1 MLDPWRSPDKV
12 GSTPSMEDRVMSI
25 VVRYNPASLTAE
37 QYDEGD
43 RLLREAGVEPLP
55 DGLEYHVCFG
65 SEGNLRVS
73 EIWDSRE
80 QLEAYGERLMLMPVL
95 ADLPFD
101 SGGPPEIFEV
111 HKIRK
116 R

>member
-1 MLDPWRSPDKV
+1 
-12 GSTPSMEDRVMSI
+12 MEDPVMSI
-25 VVRYNPASLTAE
+25 VVRYNPAALTTE

-55 DGLEYHVCFG
+55 DGLEYHVAFG

-80 QLEAYGERLMLMPVL
+80 
-95 ADLPFD
+95 
-101 SGGPPEIFEV
+101 
-111 HKIRK
+111 
-116 R
+116 

>member
-1 MLDPWRSPDKV
+1 
-12 GSTPSMEDRVMSI
+12 MSI
-25 VVRYNPASLTAE
+25 VVRYKPASLTAE
-37 QYDEGD
+37 EYDEGD
-43 RLLREAGVEPLP
+43 RRLREAGIEPLP

-65 SEGNLRVS
+65 SESNLQVS

-80 QLEAYGERLMLMPVL
+80 QFEAFGQRLTPVL
-95 ADLPFD
+95 ADIPFD
-101 SGGPPEIFEV
+101 SGGRPEIFEV